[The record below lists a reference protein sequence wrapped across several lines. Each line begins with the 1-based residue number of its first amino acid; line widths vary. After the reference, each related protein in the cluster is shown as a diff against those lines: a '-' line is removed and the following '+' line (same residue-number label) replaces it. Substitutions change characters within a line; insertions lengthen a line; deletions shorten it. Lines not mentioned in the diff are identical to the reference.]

1 VAGRL
6 YLYHPEVELELTT
19 MSYEETWRG
28 KPISDLNSFEADI
41 AWQDDLTLDQELA
54 IVDESPFEY

>member
-1 VAGRL
+1 
-6 YLYHPEVELELTT
+6 